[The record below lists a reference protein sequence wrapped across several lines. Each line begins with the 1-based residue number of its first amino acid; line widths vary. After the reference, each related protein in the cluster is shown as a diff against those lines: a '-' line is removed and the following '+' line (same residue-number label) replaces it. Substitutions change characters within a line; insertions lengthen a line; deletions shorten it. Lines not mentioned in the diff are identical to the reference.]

1 MGFIWR
7 GWGLFGPVARPT
19 RGAITADCLPVAMAM
34 VSTQG
39 CGAMWRLSH
48 GHVAPPPTVPPGLA
62 LQPPRHTCGAQGGGW
77 GCPRGEGG
85 TPRPAGGS
93 PRGAGKDLGCVGQW
107 GRGVVDMRVQGA
119 GCTVQWV
126 YGGWVKTQQA
136 QAEPIA
142 PKQGAGWAWTPGKSQ
157 GCGAPRGPGLVW
169 GRHPT
174 YARREPRGG
183 RAGDA
188 AAARHPTGSALVQR
202 AAAGQARGGGGHLLI
217 NCELHS
223 RFPGGAEINNGAR
236 RCFQAV

>member
-1 MGFIWR
+1 MR
-7 GWGLFGPVARPT
+7 
-19 RGAITADCLPVAMAM
+19 C
-34 VSTQG
+34 
-39 CGAMWRLSH
+39 
-48 GHVAPPPTVPPGLA
+48 HVALESRARCAPPTVPPGLA

-93 PRGAGKDLGCVGQW
+93 PRGAGKDLGHVGQR